1 LAPRALRECAP
12 SALSAVV
19 VRPLNFTVRR
29 HSMTWAYE
37 VDNPRLGWVQKIIVS
52 SNGAALRFGH
62 ALRLL
67 DQDSSFRE
75 FLTQLLASSTH
86 AAFRWETPPI
96 SLSNLDRPFEFVL
109 SNDPHLETH
118 PAPDVYSPYFTGLNA
133 GALVLAI
140 PNLGRTATL
149 IVPRQVGEAITYA
162 HLARFLRGAPPDQVH
177 ALWRCVAE
185 TAQHRLSAV
194 PQWISTAGGGV
205 AWLHVRIENEPKY
218 YSYRPY
224 ASAV

>member
-1 LAPRALRECAP
+1 
-12 SALSAVV
+12 
-19 VRPLNFTVRR
+19 
-29 HSMTWAYE
+29 MWAHE
-37 VDNPRLGWVQKIIVS
+37 VDHPRPGWVQKINVS
-52 SNGAALRFGH
+52 SNGTPLPFGH

-75 FLTQLLASSTH
+75 FLTRLLAGSTH
-86 AAFRWETPPI
+86 TAFRWETPPI
-96 SLSNLDRPFEFVL
+96 SLNNLGRPFEFVL

-118 PAPDVYSPYFTGLNA
+118 PEPDVYSSYFTGSNA
-133 GALVLAI
+133 DALVLAI

-149 IVPRQVGEAITYA
+149 IVPRQVGEAETYT
-162 HLARFLRGAPPDQVH
+162 HFARFLRGASSDQVH
-177 ALWRCVAE
+177 ALWRCVAN
-185 TAQHRLSAV
+185 TAQNRLSPV

-224 ASAV
+224 ARVV